1 MEGERA
7 LEVLQA
13 NDEERVASSLSTA
26 AGSPESEI
34 SISTI
39 TALFEALSFHTLLDD
54 ADVNKTLE
62 LALLMLS
69 QHHDLALADGGRYPG
84 LYRLLAHDNQKLR
97 LLVSFSSNRN
107 GTECKIIHYYCKIFI
122 ITEN

>member
-1 MEGERA
+1 MESERA
-7 LEVLQA
+7 LEVLRA
-13 NDEERVASSLSTA
+13 NDEGRVASSLSTA

-62 LALLMLS
+62 LALLTLS

-107 GTECKIIHYYCKIFI
+107 RH
-122 ITEN
+122 